1 MYKTDA
7 SAVAYSYNLLLL
19 VLLFGTS
26 LPLQAKGTNAIG
38 KVLTA
43 QGLVEARDANG
54 LLRAL
59 TRRSEVF
66 EADTILVGADGFTQV
81 RMVDDAQISL
91 QANTEFSFNTYAFDA
106 NSATPDS
113 AAMSM
118 IRGGFRTISGTIG
131 DADEDGYRLD
141 TPYASIGIRGTAHSG
156 VIVAGVLYTGVS
168 EGGTTVSNNQGS
180 VDAGIGADYDFTE
193 TRSGESPRGLLEAP
207 AALAQIQL
215 TPAAAASE
223 ENEANQVEAGNDAAP
238 GAAAAGENRAAA
250 GTENPGVNNAG
261 AGATP
266 TVATN
271 SNTNNNLPPPL
282 NFSDQGIPSV
292 SASDVVA
299 TILLH

>member
-168 EGGTTVSNNQGS
+168 EGGTTVSNN
-180 VDAGIGADYDFTE
+180 
-193 TRSGESPRGLLEAP
+193 
-207 AALAQIQL
+207 
-215 TPAAAASE
+215 
-223 ENEANQVEAGNDAAP
+223 
-238 GAAAAGENRAAA
+238 
-250 GTENPGVNNAG
+250 
-261 AGATP
+261 
-266 TVATN
+266 
-271 SNTNNNLPPPL
+271 
-282 NFSDQGIPSV
+282 
-292 SASDVVA
+292 
-299 TILLH
+299 